1 VANVQEGDES
11 DGRRVVVGKNGNQW
25 RGYIALCRALGIPI
39 SYAVAQN
46 RLSLPPNGPFSEA
59 ALFTQPLLHV
69 TGDHE
74 PVWLSFGGKYTPFAY
89 VPAEA
94 RGMPAYVLSDE
105 KPISAQVPAAGALD
119 NVRYAGVLRVSAD
132 GSAEIELEQSFFGK
146 YAMGLRNALAEIPE
160 EQLRDVLESRL
171 LGPELRGLELQSY
184 ALDHFDDLDNPLVIR
199 AKAKVPGFA
208 QRSGDML
215 LIAPPF
221 GPRISQLAALP
232 QRQTPLLM
240 VEATHREINLRV
252 LLPKGA
258 ELASDIGPVKIN
270 DGDRSVQVA
279 DSAKAGELSLVRT
292 VNLPAGRVQ
301 PSDYPRFLSFARHA
315 DEALSQSVRVRV
327 K

>member
-1 VANVQEGDES
+1 VQEGDES
-11 DGRRVVVGKNGNQW
+11 DGRRVVIGKNGNQW
-25 RGYIALCRALGIPI
+25 RGYIALCRALGIPV
-39 SYAVAQN
+39 SYAVAEN

-69 TGDHE
+69 TGDRE

-94 RGMPAYVLSDE
+94 RGMPAYVHSDE
-105 KPISAQVPAAGALD
+105 KPVSAQVPAARALV
-119 NVRYAGVLRVSAD
+119 NVRYAGALRVNAD

-199 AKAKVPGFA
+199 AKARIPSFA

-240 VEATHREINLRV
+240 VEATHREINLRIT
-252 LLPKGA
+252 LPKGA
-258 ELASDIGPVKIN
+258 QLASEVAPVQIS

-279 DSAKAGELSLVRT
+279 DSAKPGELSLVRT

-301 PSDYPRFLSFARHA
+301 PKDYPRFLSFARHA
-315 DEALSQSVRVRV
+315 DEALSQSVRVRL

>member
-1 VANVQEGDES
+1 
-11 DGRRVVVGKNGNQW
+11 
-25 RGYIALCRALGIPI
+25 
-39 SYAVAQN
+39 
-46 RLSLPPNGPFSEA
+46 
-59 ALFTQPLLHV
+59 
-69 TGDHE
+69 
-74 PVWLSFGGKYTPFAY
+74 
-89 VPAEA
+89 
-94 RGMPAYVLSDE
+94 MPAYVLSDE

-119 NVRYAGVLRVSAD
+119 NVRYAGMLRVSAD
-132 GSAEIELEQSFFGK
+132 GAAEIELEQSFFGK
-146 YAMGLRNALAEIPE
+146 YAMGLRNALSEIPE

-171 LGPELRGLELQSY
+171 LGPELRGLELESY

-199 AKAKVPGFA
+199 VKAKVPGFA

-221 GPRISQLAALP
+221 GPRVSQLAALA

-240 VEATHREINLRV
+240 VEAMHREINLRV

-258 ELASDIGPVKIN
+258 ELASDLAPVKIN

-301 PSDYPRFLSFARHA
+301 PGDYPRFLGFARRA
-315 DEALSQSVRVRV
+315 DEALSQSVRVRL